1 MKNDKKAQSTLEY
14 AVVIVCVVAA
24 LLAIQVYIKRGIQG
38 RLRSNTDS
46 IGEQYAPG
54 NTTSNIIVNFNS
66 NAETWTVTTEYSDPP
81 YFVDNVYTDMNVSTN
96 ESNKRSGSEIVGQL
110 EKTLSPQIS
119 APSSTTTTAT
129 ARRRTRRGSY

>member
-38 RLRSNTDS
+38 RLRSSADS

-54 NTTSNIIVNFNS
+54 NTTSNTTLNFNS
-66 NAETWTVTTEYSDPP
+66 NSET
-81 YFVDNVYTDMNVSTN
+81 NVSVT
-96 ESNKRSGSEIVGQL
+96 ESYWSGSLDATYIYTGTFFNEADSRTGNETVGKLQ
-110 EKTLSPQIS
+110 
-119 APSSTTTTAT
+119 
-129 ARRRTRRGSY
+129 GSLF